1 MLKLGKIPGKPGRVG
16 HPATNSVLQTI
27 AVLTQM
33 ISVPGETQGCSQA
46 SRKGSTQLKW
56 SEIDSSI
63 DVIIYV
69 LRPGDQEMLS
79 LKRRDVSF

>member
-33 ISVPGETQGCSQA
+33 IPVPGETQGCLQT
-46 SRKGSTQLKW
+46 SRKGSTQIKW
-56 SEIDSSI
+56 REIDSSI
-63 DVIIYV
+63 EVIIYV
-69 LRPGDQEMLS
+69 LRTGDQEMLS